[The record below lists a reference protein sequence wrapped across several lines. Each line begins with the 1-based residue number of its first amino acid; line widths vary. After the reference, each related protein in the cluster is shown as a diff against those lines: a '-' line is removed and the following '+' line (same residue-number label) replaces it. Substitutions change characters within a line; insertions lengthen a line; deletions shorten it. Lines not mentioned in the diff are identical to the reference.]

1 MSSRKNVVD
10 DCYILGISAF
20 YHDSGASLI
29 KNGEIIGAVQEERFT
44 RIKGDSSLPE
54 NSIKYLLN
62 VHNLAPEDLDL
73 VVFYESPFVKMDRL
87 LSTQLLGNIKVLP
100 MFIDSMSKWI
110 PNKLWVERKIK
121 GLLGRKIKVVI
132 LDHHLSHGASAF
144 YPSPFEKAAI
154 LTIDGVGE
162 WSTTTISKGDGNDI
176 TMLKQ
181 IEYPNSLGLLY
192 SAFTVLCG
200 FKVNSGEYKLM
211 GLAPYGNP
219 VYKDLILENV
229 LNINQD
235 GSYSLNPTYFDYF
248 EKKKTYNKK
257 FEELFKVDTRKS
269 EDPITQVYCD
279 IAASIQEV
287 TNIAVMSLAKKA
299 KELTSAENLVL
310 AGGVAL
316 NVVSVGELER
326 AKIFKKIWVQPAAG
340 DAGGSLGAALWV
352 YYNRF
357 NVNRTVLQGDS
368 MSGAFLG
375 PRPGEV
381 NHSSIETLKQYQLN
395 FDELNDGDLA
405 IFIAKAIKD
414 GLVVGLAK
422 GRMEFGPRA
431 LGSRSILADARILDM
446 QKRLNIKTK
455 FREGFRPFAP
465 MVLKEDFDNYFT
477 GENTD
482 SPYMLKTFP
491 VVESIRK
498 SVENSDVSPF
508 VKVQEIRSTIPA
520 VTHIDYS
527 ARVQSIDSSRNPFI
541 HAVLTEF
548 KNLTDCSVII
558 NTSFNV
564 RGEPIV
570 CGAEDAV
577 ECFINT
583 DIDILVIDNF
593 VVERSKQ
600 STLKS
605 LSSRK
610 FKED

>member
-1 MSSRKNVVD
+1 
-10 DCYILGISAF
+10 
-20 YHDSGASLI
+20 
-29 KNGEIIGAVQEERFT
+29 
-44 RIKGDSSLPE
+44 
-54 NSIKYLLN
+54 
-62 VHNLAPEDLDL
+62 
-73 VVFYESPFVKMDRL
+73 
-87 LSTQLLGNIKVLP
+87 
-100 MFIDSMSKWI
+100 
-110 PNKLWVERKIK
+110 
-121 GLLGRKIKVVI
+121 
-132 LDHHLSHGASAF
+132 
-144 YPSPFEKAAI
+144 
-154 LTIDGVGE
+154 
-162 WSTTTISKGDGNDI
+162 
-176 TMLKQ
+176 
-181 IEYPNSLGLLY
+181 
-192 SAFTVLCG
+192 
-200 FKVNSGEYKLM
+200 
-211 GLAPYGNP
+211 
-219 VYKDLILENV
+219 
-229 LNINQD
+229 
-235 GSYSLNPTYFDYF
+235 
-248 EKKKTYNKK
+248 
-257 FEELFKVDTRKS
+257 
-269 EDPITQVYCD
+269 
-279 IAASIQEV
+279 
-287 TNIAVMSLAKKA
+287 
-299 KELTSAENLVL
+299 
-310 AGGVAL
+310 
-316 NVVSVGELER
+316 
-326 AKIFKKIWVQPAAG
+326 
-340 DAGGSLGAALWV
+340 
-352 YYNRF
+352 
-357 NVNRTVLQGDS
+357 

-381 NHSSIETLKQYQLN
+381 IHSSIETLKQYQLN
-395 FDELNDGDLA
+395 FEELNDGDLA
-405 IFIAKAIKD
+405 IFIAKAIND

-431 LGSRSILADARILDM
+431 LGSRSILADARVLDM
-446 QKRLNIKTK
+446 QKRLNMKTK

-465 MVLKEDFDNYFT
+465 MVLKEDFENYFI

-498 SVENSDVSPF
+498 SVENSNLTPF
-508 VKVQEIRSTIPA
+508 DKVQEIRSTIPA

-541 HAVLTEF
+541 YAVLTEF